1 MRILASAQP
10 FGFGPVA
17 QLVGMARQ
25 LEAGEISFLGSG
37 IALRYA
43 QLNGSHFDSVGHFDF
58 ADIPRAREVVKRF
71 DAVMSVMEP
80 QLVYVGVRESRPVHF
95 FDSLFGFWL
104 VDRPLDDLAR
114 IARIVTSGS
123 ETEAEAA
130 FRSLSVH
137 ESMVVSH
144 LISTRSYAQSFP
156 GVGERVETMNSLGFD
171 TITVTGSMID
181 LDEIQRLRDAMPPSS
196 RTLVVNLGGFTNTF
210 LDYAKRGSYVD
221 IILRWLTSRV
231 ETTSAFDRIIVGS
244 GAFTTAFEEEHRGV
258 RIRVGL
264 VPHTELLS
272 VLAGRPVY
280 LTAPGLTSLCEAV
293 ALGIAPMLL
302 PDQHYGHAYTRRNL
316 RHTSLGRH
324 GASFA
329 DLGLQANLPDDD
341 LEGTM
346 TIAGIADKVGADKR
360 LFDAFVKY
368 MDFRVDAFLAM
379 THDEIRVSVAEL
391 ATLLDGVPI
400 GKVMKDVMKDLQ
412 EENGKATRSSS

>member
-17 QLVGMARQ
+17 QLVGMAGQ
-25 LEAGEISFLGSG
+25 LEASEITFLGSG

-43 QLNGSHFDSVGHFDF
+43 QLNGSHFDSVSPFDL

-80 QLVYVGVRESRPVHF
+80 QLVYVGVRADRPVYF

-104 VDRPLDDLAR
+104 VDRPLSDLAR
-114 IARIVTSGS
+114 IARIVMNGS

-156 GVGERVETMNSLGFD
+156 GVGTRVKTMNSLGFD
-171 TITVTGSMID
+171 TITVTGPMID
-181 LDEIQRLRDAMPPSS
+181 LDEIQRLRDTTPPSS

-210 LDYAKRGSYVD
+210 LDYAKSGSYVD
-221 IILRWLTSRV
+221 IILRWLTSRM
-231 ETTSAFDRIIVGS
+231 ETTSDFDRIIVGS
-244 GAFTTAFEEEHRGV
+244 GAFATTFEEEHRGV

-302 PDQHYGHAYTRRNL
+302 PDQHYGHTYTRRNL
-316 RHTSLGRH
+316 RDTSLGRQ
-324 GASFA
+324 GASFE

-346 TIAGIADKVGADKR
+346 AIAEIADKVSADKR

-368 MDFRVDAFLAM
+368 MDCRVNAFLAM
-379 THDEIRVSVAEL
+379 TSDEIRVSIGEL
-391 ATLLDGVPI
+391 ATLLDGVAI
-400 GKVMKDVMKDLQ
+400 GRVMKDLQ
-412 EENGKATRSSS
+412 EEK